1 MAALP
6 AVIQLAEAVV
16 AAVEEKK
23 EDKRVILCITRDIAQ
38 EDVELLKEYGKLLKY
53 DHDLHNNLAADR
65 FEWEYLILD
74 LRDSDSRYYY
84 MRHIL
89 PHRDEYAIAV
99 YHYPFEDEEDL
110 LDADSYFTSFPR
122 KQATKKVFNDMM
134 LMQRIKKPR
143 AAVSLLKCCLSLYN
157 KTK

>member
-23 EDKRVILCITRDIAQ
+23 EEKRVILCITRDIAQ

-74 LRDSDSRYYY
+74 LRDSDCRYYY

-89 PHRDEYAIAV
+89 PRRDEYAVAV
-99 YHYPFEDEEDL
+99 YHYPFEDQEDL
-110 LDADSYFTSFPR
+110 LESDSYFTSFPR

-143 AAVSLLKCCLSLYN
+143 ASVSLLKCCLAAYN
-157 KTK
+157 KVK